1 MSKNKRCWE
10 LQDKLCV
17 FDKQMNSHA
26 AAAFLKHA
34 GSQGSRGAVEV
45 LHYQQDVEGDDES
58 GARPRRHRHRR
69 RSGEF
74 SHHLSSSR
82 RRSNPAPT
90 PAPTPIPPPGFPRW
104 TAPQPDPHKPLGGY
118 PKLTQLS
125 KVEVLHGGKLPLP
138 GSDAGPIGSYN
149 HNVKPHCP

>member
-1 MSKNKRCWE
+1 MMRAAPVVLAVLVLLLHISGSSGSK
-10 LQDKLCV
+10 
-17 FDKQMNSHA
+17 
-26 AAAFLKHA
+26 
-34 GSQGSRGAVEV
+34 
-45 LHYQQDVEGDDES
+45 
-58 GARPRRHRHRR
+58 
-69 RSGEF
+69 
-74 SHHLSSSR
+74 SSSR